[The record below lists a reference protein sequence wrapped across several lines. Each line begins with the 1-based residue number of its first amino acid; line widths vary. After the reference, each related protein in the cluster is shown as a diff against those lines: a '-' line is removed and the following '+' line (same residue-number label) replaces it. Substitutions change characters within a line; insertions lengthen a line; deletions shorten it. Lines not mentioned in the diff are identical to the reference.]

1 MIVFSLATLKALQIY
16 GIAIA
21 ISMLVALLIKVMVLV
36 TGRLNK
42 PLAPANAR
50 PQSPTATDRTPPP
63 PHRHAAVPDEVIAA
77 ISAALAV
84 MTGPHRI
91 LHIAPSQ
98 VSWSLQGRSA
108 QHSHQPQRK

>member
-21 ISMLVALLIKVMVLV
+21 ISMLVAVLIKVMVLV

-42 PLAPANAR
+42 PAAPANAR
-50 PQSPTATDRTPPP
+50 PQSPTATDRTPP
-63 PHRHAAVPDEVIAA
+63 HRQAAVPDEVIAA

>member
-1 MIVFSLATLKALQIY
+1 MFSLATLKALQIY

-21 ISMLVALLIKVMVLV
+21 ISMLVAVLIKVMVLV

-42 PLAPANAR
+42 PAAPANAR
-50 PQSPTATDRTPPP
+50 PQSPTATDRTQS
-63 PHRHAAVPDEVIAA
+63 HRHAAVPDEVIAA

>member
-16 GIAIA
+16 GIAIG
-21 ISMLVALLIKVMVLV
+21 ISMLVAVLIKVMVLV

-42 PLAPANAR
+42 PAAQAKATPQPPAATAR
-50 PQSPTATDRTPPP
+50 TQ
-63 PHRHAAVPDEVIAA
+63 PHRQAGVPEEVVAA

-84 MTGPHRI
+84 ITGPHRI

-98 VSWSLQGRSA
+98 ASWSLQGRSA

>member
-1 MIVFSLATLKALQIY
+1 MFSLATLKALQIY

-21 ISMLVALLIKVMVLV
+21 ISMLVAVLIKVMVLV

-42 PLAPANAR
+42 PAAPANAR
-50 PQSPTATDRTPPP
+50 PQSPTATDPTP
-63 PHRHAAVPDEVIAA
+63 PHRQAAVPDEVIAA

-91 LHIAPSQ
+91 LNIAPSQ